1 MIIHAQLPVPSFIT
15 DNQDTAAVEVR
26 DESADNEEAVKVGC
40 FMVCTA
46 AAEIFS

>member
-1 MIIHAQLPVPSFIT
+1 MRSYLFLLSSP

-26 DESADNEEAVKVGC
+26 DESKDNEEAVKVGC